1 MPYEYLDHEADV
13 GLRGIGATQEEA
25 LTEGA
30 RAMLHVMVNPDTVAA
45 TVEIPVRCRADDLEA
60 LFVTLLNE
68 LLYLRE
74 VEATTLVDFRVTR
87 LTETQVGWELE
98 GIAVGELLDPGK
110 HEFLTEVKAA
120 TYFGLKHYSEGNR
133 HVFQCVV
140 DV

>member
-1 MPYEYLDHEADV
+1 MPYEYLDHEADIGV
-13 GLRGIGATQEEA
+13 RGIGATAEEA
-25 LTEGA
+25 LAEGA
-30 RAMLHVMVNPDTVAA
+30 RAMLHVMVNPRTVTPA
-45 TVEIPVRCRADDLEA
+45 TEIPVRCQADDLES

-74 VEATTLVDFRVTR
+74 VKATTLVDLCVTR
-87 LTETQVGWELE
+87 LEEIDSGWMLE
-98 GIAVGELLDPGK
+98 GITSGEPLDPDK

-120 TYFGLKHYSEGNR
+120 TYFGLKYYMEGDR

>member
-13 GLRGIGATQEEA
+13 GVRGIGATQEEA
-25 LTEGA
+25 LAEGA
-30 RAMLHVMVNPDTVAA
+30 RAMLHIMVNPETVSL
-45 TVEIPVRCRADDLEA
+45 TVEMPVRCQADDLES
-60 LFVTLLNE
+60 LFVALLNE

-74 VEATTLVDFRVTR
+74 VKATTLVDLRVTR
-87 LTETQVGWELE
+87 LKETGDGWTLHRV
-98 GIAVGELLDPGK
+98 AAGEPLDPDK

-120 TYFGLKHYSEGNR
+120 TYFGLKYYTDGDQ